1 MVCINRSLVNVLNQ
15 LWDCEFLYEF
25 YCSTF
30 QSLGVQLQF
39 LEKFLVLREL
49 KGWNNVSNCHA
60 EFQSG
65 LTSFIPYI
73 SEEDPYRGSWSHFF
87 VHSSAVRVSFFA
99 GILKRTEKQGEAWR
113 FFLDCMPIIIKTFW
127 LKRFLA
133 LLLYRSCI
141 AAPRCTLNSAHSL
154 LAAFL
159 GWLGWLNYR

>member
-1 MVCINRSLVNVLNQ
+1 MHGINRSLVNVLNQ

-65 LTSFIPYI
+65 LTSFIPWLL
-73 SEEDPYRGSWSHFF
+73 DPYRGSSSLFF
-87 VHSSAVRVSFFA
+87 CSFLSYFFWVKCQ
-99 GILKRTEKQGEAWR
+99 GFFRLK
-113 FFLDCMPIIIKTFW
+113 LLCMPIMIKDSNWFWKISLKNLTGPHIIW
-127 LKRFLA
+127 N
-133 LLLYRSCI
+133 LYYCS
-141 AAPRCTLNSAHSL
+141 
-154 LAAFL
+154 
-159 GWLGWLNYR
+159 